1 VLRESTTSRG
11 LGVRFIT
18 AGPITKLFAWGG
30 EVGNLSKMGSIREH
44 RATPEI
50 PTFRKF
56 QEFICTRDE
65 KESNELKTLQLG
77 DRNPLRMVFSS
88 EFSERTP

>member
-1 VLRESTTSRG
+1 
-11 LGVRFIT
+11 VRFIT
-18 AGPITKLFAWGG
+18 AGPITKLFAWGGEDSGEFSGGREG